1 MGIAV
6 FDVGNVLIR
15 WDPRFLY
22 REVFAG
28 DEERMEWFLDNVCT
42 HDWNLEMDR
51 GVPYAEQVTSLIARH
66 PEWASQ
72 IRAFDERWHEMV
84 PHAIEE
90 NVALLETL
98 LSREPVYAIT
108 NFSREKW
115 AEARERFPVLQRFE
129 GVVVSAHER
138 LVKPDPAIYEVLLER
153 YRLPAGECVFIDDS
167 PANVEGARA
176 VGMRAIHCPIG
187 FDLASAL
194 RAEGFSV

>member
-1 MGIAV
+1 MPVAV

-22 REVFAG
+22 REMFAG
-28 DEERMEWFLDNVCT
+28 DEERMEWFLANICT
-42 HDWNLEMDR
+42 HEWNLEMDR
-51 GVPYAEQVTSLIARH
+51 GVPYADQVAAAIARH
-66 PEWASQ
+66 PEWASH
-72 IRAFDERWHEMV
+72 IRAFDERWHDMI
-84 PHAIEE
+84 PHAIAE

-98 LSREPVYAIT
+98 LVREPVYAIT

-115 AEARERFPVLQRFE
+115 VEACARFPVLTRFE

-138 LVKPDPAIYEVLLER
+138 LLKPDPAIYHVLLER
-153 YRLPAGECVFIDDS
+153 YALPAGECVFIDDS

-176 VGMRAIHCPIG
+176 VGMRAIHCPVG
-187 FDLASAL
+187 FDLAPAL